1 MSWTFIILE
10 THVSLA
16 DTEDVTTPVAFP
28 FRIRLGYTV
37 SRILEPHL
45 LTKAPKEY
53 ESCLDADLHRTG
65 HCCLLPAA

>member
-16 DTEDVTTPVAFP
+16 DTDGVTGPGRVSFP
-28 FRIRLGYTV
+28 NSVRIHCIKNMGA
-37 SRILEPHL
+37 SPG
-45 LTKAPKEY
+45 KDPKEY
-53 ESCLDADLHRTG
+53 ESCQDVDLHRTG